1 MKVTKTY
8 SIDES
13 LFEIFDSL
21 TNEKNINKSSF
32 IEDVIKKYI
41 KDNDMDTIN
50 KQYISKSDPDHIV
63 TVLQQDQT
71 YYILDDGSKIQRI
84 LFLHLFKPFT
94 GVDTEDFFSKTNY
107 VFEDIVEHIKK
118 IDTRN
123 IVEYS
128 NDTIKSKITDYQTL
142 YEKPLTGEDVK
153 IKKPEKSEK
162 SESINEIDPN
172 IFFGKSNS
180 IIKDIVDQLRQNNNQ
195 DQKLDHSIY
204 DTMMENRQKILDI
217 EDDIMIHQWKNSMET
232 RKKLDENVDLPIIN
246 IKKSVFSENDKV
258 NSSDEYNKDIDPKI
272 TDKLNEDIATLKNYY
287 NNYKVGGFITKT
299 KDELSDIM
307 ININNM
313 NFSYPNCGDYFN
325 DKIKLLNIVKVYKD
339 AL

>member
-21 TNEKNINKSSF
+21 TTEKNINKSSF

-50 KQYISKSDPDHIV
+50 KQYISKSDPNHIV

-71 YYILDDGSKIQRI
+71 YYILDDGSKIQKI
-84 LFLHLFKPFT
+84 LFLHLFKPYT
-94 GVDTEDFFSKTNY
+94 GVDTEEFFSKTNY
-107 VFEDIVEHIKK
+107 VFEDIVEHIKR
-118 IDTRN
+118 IDTKN

-128 NDTIKSKITDYQTL
+128 NDTIKSKITDYRTL
-142 YEKPLTGEDVK
+142 YEKPLTGENIN
-153 IKKPEKSEK
+153 IKKHEKSENN
-162 SESINEIDPN
+162 NEIDPN

-180 IIKDIVDQLRQNNNQ
+180 VISDIVDQFRQNINHDMVDMINE
-195 DQKLDHSIY
+195 LNE
-204 DTMMENRQKILDI
+204 DTTN
-217 EDDIMIHQWKNSMET
+217 DDTTNE
-232 RKKLDENVDLPIIN
+232 
-246 IKKSVFSENDKV
+246 
-258 NSSDEYNKDIDPKI
+258 
-272 TDKLNEDIATLKNYY
+272 LNEDIAILNYYY

-307 ININNM
+307 INLKNL
-313 NFSYPNCGDYFN
+313 NFSYTDVCTDYFHN
-325 DKIKLLNIVKVYKD
+325 KIKLLNIVKVYSD